1 MKKGIG
7 YLAIAILTVTVAIFL
22 GQHSVEF
29 FMSTFSE
36 ENQSMGFLGYMLTGG
51 GFFLWLIIF
60 LWMSPKQHERVVSLS
75 MMIICLVGELATA
88 IFNMYTKTMLDA
100 GFAMTEGD
108 IKTMYMLVGV
118 LAVAHAISLII
129 KFAGQQIYQAFQ
141 DDDKDGIPNAFD
153 RHDNRHDRNRQQQQN
168 RPQQPRRE
176 FAEDEANV
184 SNLAKN
190 TANSERGAEKGDNT
204 HRPTNGQ

>member
-1 MKKGIG
+1 
-7 YLAIAILTVTVAIFL
+7 
-22 GQHSVEF
+22 
-29 FMSTFSE
+29 
-36 ENQSMGFLGYMLTGG
+36 MGFLGYMLTGG

-153 RHDNRHDRNRQQQQN
+153 RHDNRNRQQQQN
-168 RPQQPRRE
+168 RPARVFESESQ
-176 FAEDEANV
+176 
-184 SNLAKN
+184 N
-190 TANSERGAEKGDNT
+190 TAKQHVEAQGATKEQERGKDAN
-204 HRPTNGQ
+204 RPTSGGN